1 MPKLGYPVHGVG
13 EAEYLSPSFHPSQSQ
28 APPCP
33 GKSPRCREAPVRG
46 EVGPFPPAPLTL
58 SSPQWTPWPTWLS
71 CSVNISWS
79 EHCIA
84 WPSPA
89 PAPDQPMGTGEC
101 PSAPRRARSPTPGQ
115 WSLGEATSRDPCRW
129 PEPGHR
135 GLSFPTSPAGAG
147 RALRSQEARLC
158 RGGR

>member
-89 PAPDQPMGTGEC
+89 PAPD
-101 PSAPRRARSPTPGQ
+101 RS
-115 WSLGEATSRDPCRW
+115 
-129 PEPGHR
+129 HR
-135 GLSFPTSPAGAG
+135 GPRNNAGLPHPTSPGP
-147 RALRSQEARLC
+147 SC
-158 RGGR
+158 REDF